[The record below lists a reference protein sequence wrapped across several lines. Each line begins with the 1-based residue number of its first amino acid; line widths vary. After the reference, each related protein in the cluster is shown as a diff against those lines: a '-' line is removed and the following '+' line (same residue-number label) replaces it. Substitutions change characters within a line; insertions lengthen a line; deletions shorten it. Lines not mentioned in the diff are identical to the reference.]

1 LDAWRVPKHCQ
12 LRRIEKEKL
21 CDREAGVNFAGRV
34 GIIQRALPRYRA
46 PFFDLLASQTK
57 ELSIFAGQP
66 RPEEAIPSAEK
77 LEIAKWQRAQNVH
90 LLSGWLY
97 LCYQR
102 GVVDWLGEW
111 NPDAL
116 IVEANPR
123 YLSTPAAV
131 RWMHAHGRP
140 VLGWGLGAPAA
151 QGPLAA
157 WRTARRK
164 RFLAQFDGLIAYSE
178 RGAAEYRSAGY
189 LAERIFV
196 APNAVALRPSKLP
209 SRKPLS
215 GQVRL
220 LYVGR
225 LQARKQLPALIRAC
239 AALPAQLQP
248 KLVLV
253 GDGPERG
260 ELEKLSRKIYP
271 ATEFTGALFGAELD
285 AQFDA
290 ADLFVLPGTGGL
302 AVQQAMAHGL
312 PVIVAKGDGSQ
323 ADLVQP
329 ENGWLL
335 PPSNEAAL
343 QAAFEAALS
352 DPAILRKKGENS
364 FKRVQQSYNLENM
377 VSAFMNALNA
387 VRR

>member
-1 LDAWRVPKHCQ
+1 LSV
-12 LRRIEKEKL
+12 
-21 CDREAGVNFAGRV
+21 FAG
-34 GIIQRALPRYRA
+34 
-46 PFFDLLASQTK
+46 
-57 ELSIFAGQP
+57 EP

-102 GVVDWLGEW
+102 GVVDWLSEW

-123 YLSTPAAV
+123 YLSTPPAV
-131 RWMHAHGRP
+131 GWMHAHGRP

-151 QGPLAA
+151 RGLLAA

-178 RGAAEYRSAGY
+178 RGAAEYRAAGY
-189 LAERIFV
+189 PAERIFV
-196 APNAVALRPSKLP
+196 APNAVAPRPAKLP
-209 SRKPLS
+209 PRKALS
-215 GQVRL
+215 GQARL

-239 AALPAQLQP
+239 ASLPAARQP
-248 KLVLV
+248 QLVLV

-260 ELEKLSRKIYP
+260 ELEKLAREIYP
-271 ATEFTGALFGAELD
+271 AAEFTGALFGAKLD

-312 PVIVAKGDGSQ
+312 PVIVAEGDGSQ
-323 ADLVQP
+323 ADLVGSD
-329 ENGWLL
+329 NGWRL
-335 PPSNEAAL
+335 PPGDEAAL
-343 QAAFEAALS
+343 QAMLAAALS
-352 DPAILRKKGENS
+352 DPAMLRKKGENS

-377 VSAFMNALNA
+377 VSAFVDALNA